1 MCDTDHQPDHDTGHD
16 GCDHQGDHHRF
27 DDVEAHERAMRRL
40 AEVAGAEC
48 TERVTWDPDHHLQG
62 HVDVGGTH
70 LVVIAP
76 RDDEHQTLVLS
87 EREWDAVRRGCLTDA

>member
-1 MCDTDHQPDHDTGHD
+1 MADTQHRP
-16 GCDHQGDHHRF
+16 DHHRF

-40 AEVAGAEC
+40 AEVAGPEC
-48 TERVTWDPDHHLQG
+48 VDQVTWDPDHHLQG
-62 HVDVGGTH
+62 HVDVGDTH

-87 EREWDAVRRGCLTDA
+87 ESEWDALRRGCLTDA

>member
-1 MCDTDHQPDHDTGHD
+1 MCDTDHRIDHDRS
-16 GCDHQGDHHRF
+16 DHPRY

-40 AEVAGAEC
+40 AEIAGPEC

-62 HVDVGGTH
+62 HVDVDGTH

-87 EREWDAVRRGCLTDA
+87 EREWDALRRGCLTGS